1 MYKVKNLRAGKVKL
15 NSGVNLRRGQ
25 EVVVNSP
32 VLADADLMRLVNR
45 GKVSITKL
53 AEAPV
58 FEKLGVVETEM
69 VEPTAVEEVKEE
81 PAVEEV
87 KEEPAVEEVKEE
99 PTIKRRSRRKSSTKK
114 ED

>member
-25 EVVVNSP
+25 EVVVSAS

-45 GKVSITKL
+45 GKVSIAKI

-58 FEKLGVVETEM
+58 FEKLGVVEAEKVEPAVKSEM
-69 VEPTAVEEVKEE
+69 VE

-87 KEEPAVEEVKEE
+87 KEGPAVEEVKEE

>member
-15 NSGVNLRRGQ
+15 NSGVTLRRGQ
-25 EVVVNSP
+25 EVVVTAS

-45 GKVSITKL
+45 GKVSISKL
-53 AEAPV
+53 AESPA

-69 VEPTAVEEVKEE
+69 VEPAVEEVKDE
-81 PAVEEV
+81 PTVEEV
-87 KEEPAVEEVKEE
+87 KDEPTVEEVEEE
-99 PTIKRRSRRKSSTKK
+99 PTIKRRSRRKSRTKK

>member
-25 EVVVNSP
+25 EVVVSAS

-45 GKVSITKL
+45 GKVLITKI

-87 KEEPAVEEVKEE
+87 KEEP
-99 PTIKRRSRRKSSTKK
+99 TIKRRSRRKSSTKK